1 MDQSGFLLQ
10 VLPKPLP
17 IQMELADHRKKDSC
31 RRRLPQTLFIGVTNY
46 HCPFFIQIYWKLI
59 IFISSSPYL
68 CALQASRAMIAFLR
82 FCFDLA
88 AILAAKFIGR
98 SNSSF
103 LAI

>member
-1 MDQSGFLLQ
+1 
-10 VLPKPLP
+10 
-17 IQMELADHRKKDSC
+17 
-31 RRRLPQTLFIGVTNY
+31 
-46 HCPFFIQIYWKLI
+46 
-59 IFISSSPYL
+59 
-68 CALQASRAMIAFLR
+68 MIAFLR